1 MSKYGY
7 AVNGNGLNPSTEPV
21 QVAQTTTPKQPPLDL
36 PATYGRFNI
45 ALQNLPGKLQLGDY
59 LKDGSRLGITD
70 NSPVLSSLSGVY
82 PNPEIRLYKNKS
94 GHLAVGFSNHKG
106 EVRYAL
112 VLDKNGKPLQA
123 TPENVL
129 LVKQAYEQERYYIQG
144 KRSYLQLLE
153 DLNPG
158 LPSGRIHIQSSNPLP
173 KEPASSN
180 GLQQL
185 QAQIGPQ
192 LQEQIEPQLQI
203 VTNAPQ
209 NQQENQPPQK
219 QRENQEDFELA

>member
-94 GHLAVGFSNHKG
+94 GHLAVRFSNHEG

-158 LPSGRIHIQSSNPLP
+158 LPSGRIHIQKEPTSSNPLP
-173 KEPASSN
+173 KEPTSSN

-185 QAQIGPQ
+185 QAHIGS
-192 LQEQIEPQLQI
+192 QLQI
-203 VTNAPQ
+203 VTNALQ
-209 NQQENQPPQK
+209 NQQENQLPQK
-219 QRENQEDFELA
+219 QQEQRENQEGFELA